1 MLVLT
6 RRPFRLN
13 AEFFHDPKSLLNKT
27 DVFDN
32 TFLQD
37 LVSCYE
43 GSNLHGWNAEGDSTT
58 THEGWNTLNLNR
70 F

>member
-13 AEFFHDPKSLLNKT
+13 AEVLHDPKSLLNKT

-37 LVSCYE
+37 LVSSYE
-43 GSNLHGWNAEGDSTT
+43 GSNLHGWKEDDSTT
-58 THEGWNTLNLNR
+58 THEGWNTLKTHN
-70 F
+70 